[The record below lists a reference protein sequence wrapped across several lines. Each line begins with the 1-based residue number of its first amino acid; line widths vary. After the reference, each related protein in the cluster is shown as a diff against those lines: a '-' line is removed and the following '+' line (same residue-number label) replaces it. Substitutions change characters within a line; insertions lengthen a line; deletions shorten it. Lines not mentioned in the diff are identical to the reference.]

1 MRRSELMIGGCVKAR
16 GRYYSIAGLSDNAL
30 LEDVHSLQ
38 KGVFPYTELN
48 PVELDTM
55 MFKKLGFEAVTELD
69 GELLYFRYSFDRLS
83 LEVEEIKDL
92 DGNAAFYAY
101 FCDKDGLIVAFQTC
115 RYVHELQ
122 NLVKNMHILID
133 WSKIFVEK

>member
-1 MRRSELMIGGCVKAR
+1 MRRSELMIGNCVETR
-16 GRYYSIAGLSDNAL
+16 GKYYSVAGLSDNAL

-55 MFKKLGFEAVTELD
+55 MFKRLGFEAVTELD
-69 GELLYFRYSFDRLS
+69 GELLYFRYSFDKLS
-83 LEVEEIKDL
+83 LEVEEMKDL
-92 DGNAAFYAY
+92 DSNDAFYAY
-101 FCDKDGLIVAFQTC
+101 FCDKDGHIIASQTC

-122 NLVKNMHILID
+122 NLVNNTHAFID
-133 WSKIFVEK
+133 WSRMFVEK